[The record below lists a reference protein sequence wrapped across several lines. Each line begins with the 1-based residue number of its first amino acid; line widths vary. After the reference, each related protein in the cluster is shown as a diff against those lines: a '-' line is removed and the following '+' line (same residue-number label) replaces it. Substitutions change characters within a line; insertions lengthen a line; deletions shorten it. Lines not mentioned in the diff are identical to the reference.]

1 MLKNKVEFSIRKI
14 RIFRFVEKI
23 LHFKNKVS
31 NSFQFDFRTLSFFLI
46 KELNIKKN
54 VSYLNKKLLPLYLIK
69 LLN

>member
-1 MLKNKVEFSIRKI
+1 MLKNKVEFSIRKV

-31 NSFQFDFRTLSFFLI
+31 NVFQFDFRTLSFFLV

-54 VSYLNKKLLPLYLIK
+54 ISYLNKKLLPLYLMK